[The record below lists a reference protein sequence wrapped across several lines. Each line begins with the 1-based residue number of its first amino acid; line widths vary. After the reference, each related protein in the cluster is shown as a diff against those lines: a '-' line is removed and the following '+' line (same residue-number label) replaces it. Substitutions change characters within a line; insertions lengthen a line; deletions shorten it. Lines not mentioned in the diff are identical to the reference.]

1 MTNLIQYAL
10 LGVGLGSIYALLG
23 QGIVLIYRGSGV
35 LNLAQGGFAMVGA
48 YLYLQLHAPGSI
60 GTSFSTAKGWP
71 VLPSFVVAVAATAVL
86 GLATDLL
93 LLRRMRKASPLARL
107 IATVCVLL
115 VLEAVGAKVWGA
127 EPPFVQPLLPSTV
140 WHLGSS
146 IILPSGYVWLL
157 GITVG
162 LTAILSIV
170 WQFTRIGWVTAA
182 VSQNERGAAALG
194 ISPGLVSSATWTMGA
209 ALAGVA
215 GVLVAPITQASVG
228 GLSLL
233 VIPVLAAVLLGGFA
247 SFPATLLSA
256 MFVGVVQ
263 TVTLNYNNFFEQ
275 HLRITVAS
283 DAFPLL
289 VVVAVMLIRGS
300 SLPMRGHMSERLP
313 AIGSGRVRW
322 AVVLPASAIVLVL
335 IFGVFT
341 GTALPA
347 LAVTFTIATLLLSV
361 VVLTGY
367 AGQVSLAQFT
377 IAGIGGLIAAQLA
390 AQAGLGFGLALVL
403 GTIGAAL
410 VGILFAIPALR
421 TRGVNLAV
429 ITLAVAWAAQDMLF
443 NNLHASGG
451 TGGVTVGHAKLF
463 GLDISGTD
471 QPARYAAFT
480 FIVFV
485 LCGIVVANIRR
496 GRLGRRMIAVRSNER
511 AASASGIGV
520 FRTKLMA
527 FAISGAL
534 AGLAGIL
541 ISFQYQAMSFVV
553 FDPFTSLL
561 VLAWIVIGGVGFL
574 FGTLNPGALLAPGA
588 LLSLIGLYWP
598 GFLSW
603 LPIVGGVGALF
614 AVRFNQDGI
623 TSNNVISLH
632 ALGAKLQRYRPTPRR
647 PPQADVPS
655 GVVAPSRVEPKSL
668 RIEAL
673 NVRYG
678 GVVAVDSIGIDVNPG
693 NVVGLIGPNGAGKTS
708 LMNAVSGFTPYRGR
722 VLLDGQ
728 AIDSLPSHRR
738 ACAGLVRS
746 FQGLELFPEMTVLE
760 NLQVPHDRNGGW
772 QTGRELVRP
781 TKTTLSPVAMAAVQD
796 FGLGPILHKSP
807 DEISYGQRRLV
818 AIARAVAAEPSVL
831 LLDEPVAGLSEHE
844 SGEFAH
850 LVRRLADTWGMAVL
864 VIEHDMNFVMS
875 ICDRITVIDFGKFV
889 CEGSPAEVR
898 VNRGAV
904 AAYLGDES
912 EALASGPA
920 PVPYI
925 HQSKTVPE

>member
-1 MTNLIQYAL
+1 VTNLIQYAL
-10 LGVGLGSIYALLG
+10 LGIGVGSIYALLG

-35 LNLAQGGFAMVGA
+35 LNVAQGGFAMVGA
-48 YLYLQLHAPGSI
+48 YLYLQLHSPASI

-71 VLPSFVVAVAATAVL
+71 VLPAFVVAVAATAVL
-86 GLATDLL
+86 GLATDQL

-115 VLEAVGAKVWGA
+115 VVEAVGAKVWGA
-127 EPPFVQPLLPSTV
+127 EPPFVPALLPSKV
-140 WHLGSS
+140 WHLGST

-162 LTAILSIV
+162 LTVILTVV
-170 WQFTRIGWVTAA
+170 WRFTRIGWVTAA

-215 GVLVAPITQASVG
+215 GILVAPITQATVG
-228 GLSLL
+228 SLSLL
-233 VIPVLAAVLLGGFA
+233 VIPVLAAVLLGGFG

-263 TVTLNYNNFFEQ
+263 TVALNYNNFFEQ
-275 HLRITVAS
+275 HLKITVAS

-300 SLPMRGHMSERLP
+300 SLPIRGHMSERLP
-313 AIGSGRVRW
+313 ALGSGRVRW
-322 AVVLPASAIVLVL
+322 PVVLPTAAIVLVL
-335 IFGVFT
+335 IFTVFT
-341 GTALPA
+341 GSALPA
-347 LAVTFTIATLLLSV
+347 IALTFIFATLLLSV

-367 AGQVSLAQFT
+367 AGQVSLAQFA

-390 AQAGLGFGLALVL
+390 AQAGIEFGFALIL
-403 GTIGAAL
+403 GTVAAAL
-410 VGILFAIPALR
+410 VGVLFAIPALR

-429 ITLAVAWAAQDMLF
+429 ITLATAWAAQDMVF
-443 NNLHASGG
+443 DNLHASGG
-451 TGGVTVGHAKLF
+451 SSGVTVGRADLF
-463 GLDISGTD
+463 GLDISGAD
-471 QPARYAAFT
+471 QPARFAAFS
-480 FIVFV
+480 FIVFLV
-485 LCGIVVANIRR
+485 CAIVVANIRR

-511 AASASGIGV
+511 AAAASGIGV
-520 FRTKLMA
+520 FRTKLTA
-527 FAISGAL
+527 FAISGAV
-534 AGLAGIL
+534 AGMAGIL
-541 ISFQYQAMSFVV
+541 ISFQYQTMSFQT

-561 VLAWIVIGGVGFL
+561 VVAWIVIGGVGYL

-588 LLSLIGLYWP
+588 VLSLIGLYQP

-623 TSNNVISLH
+623 TNNNVLSLH
-632 ALGAKLQRYRPTPRR
+632 SLVPKLERFLPRTR
-647 PPQADVPS
+647 RTFRVDVPS
-655 GVVAPSRVEPKSL
+655 DVLSPSRVHPKRL
-668 RIEAL
+668 QIEGL
-673 NVRYG
+673 SVRYG
-678 GVVAVDSIGIDVNPG
+678 GVIAVESIGISVGPG
-693 NVVGLIGPNGAGKTS
+693 DVVGLIGPNGAGKTS
-708 LMNAVSGFTPYRGR
+708 LMDAVSGFTPYQGR
-722 VLLDGQ
+722 VLLDSRP
-728 AIDSLPSHRR
+728 IDGLSAHRR

-831 LLDEPVAGLSEHE
+831 LLDEPAAGLSEHE

-898 VNRGAV
+898 VNRSAI

-912 EALASGPA
+912 EALGSEPTPASSD
-920 PVPYI
+920 
-925 HQSKTVPE
+925 QLSKTVPE

>member
-10 LGVGLGSIYALLG
+10 LGIGIGAIYALLG

-48 YLYLQLHAPGSI
+48 FLYLQLHSPGSI
-60 GTSFSTAKGWP
+60 GTSYSTAKGWP
-71 VLPSFVVAVAATAVL
+71 VVPAFMVAVAATAAL
-86 GLATDLL
+86 GLATDQL

-107 IATVCVLL
+107 IATVAVLL

-127 EPPFVQPLLPSTV
+127 EPPFVQPLLPSKV

-146 IILPSGYVWLL
+146 ITLPSGYVWLL
-157 GITVG
+157 AITVG
-162 LTAILSIV
+162 LTAILTIV
-170 WQFTRIGWVTAA
+170 WRFTRIGWVTAA

-194 ISPGLVSSATWTMGA
+194 ISPGFVSSATWTIGA

-215 GVLVAPITQASVG
+215 GILVAPITQATVG

-233 VIPVLAAVLLGGFA
+233 VIPVLAAVLLGGFS

-263 TVTLNYNNFFEQ
+263 TIALNYNNFFEQ
-275 HLRITVAS
+275 HLRVTVAS

-313 AIGSGRVRW
+313 ALGTGRVRW
-322 AVVLPASAIVLVL
+322 TVVLPIVAIVLAL
-335 IFGVFT
+335 ILTVFS
-341 GTALPA
+341 GSALPA
-347 LAVTFTIATLLLSV
+347 IGITFTFATLLLSV

-377 IAGIGGLIAAQLA
+377 IAGVGGLIAAQLV
-390 AQAGLGFGLALVL
+390 AQAGLGFVPALIL
-403 GTIGAAL
+403 GAIGAAL
-410 VGILFAIPALR
+410 VGMLFAIPALR
-421 TRGVNLAV
+421 TRGVSLAV
-429 ITLAVAWAAQDMLF
+429 ITLAAAWAAQDMLF
-443 NNLHASGG
+443 DNLHASGG
-451 TGGVTVGHAKLF
+451 STGVTVGRAKLF

-485 LCGIVVANIRR
+485 LCSLVVANIRR

-511 AASASGIGV
+511 AAAASGIGV
-520 FRTKLMA
+520 FRTKLTA
-527 FAISGAL
+527 FAISGAV

-541 ISFQYQAMSFVV
+541 ISFQYQTISFVT

-561 VLAWIVIGGVGFL
+561 VVAWIVIGGVGFL

-588 LLSLIGLYWP
+588 VLSLIGLYRP

-603 LPIVGGVGALF
+603 LPIVGGVGALL

-623 TSNNVISLH
+623 TNNNVNSLH
-632 ALGAKLQRYRPTPRR
+632 ALAPKLERFRLWTHPAVRV
-647 PPQADVPS
+647 DVPS
-655 GVVAPSRVEPKSL
+655 DVLSPSRVQPKRL
-668 RIEAL
+668 QIEGL
-673 NVRYG
+673 SVRYG
-678 GVVAVDSIGIDVNPG
+678 GVVALDSIGIDVNAG
-693 NVVGLIGPNGAGKTS
+693 DVVGLIGPNGAGKTS
-708 LMNAVSGFTPYRGR
+708 LMDAVSGFTPYHGR

-728 AIDSLPSHRR
+728 TIDELPAHRR

-796 FGLGPILHKSP
+796 FGLGPILQKSP

-831 LLDEPVAGLSEHE
+831 LLDEPAAGLSEHE
-844 SGEFAH
+844 SGEFAR
-850 LVRRLADTWGMAVL
+850 LVRRLADKWGMAVL

-898 VNRGAV
+898 VNRAAV

-912 EALASGPA
+912 ETLGSEPT
-920 PVPYI
+920 VPSD
-925 HQSKTVPE
+925 QLSKTVPE